1 VELSPGETFGRY
13 TIESRIGEGGMGT
26 VYAAT
31 DTKLERR
38 VALKLLRAD
47 TEKGDAGRAG
57 RAERMLREARAAA
70 SLEHPNAVRIHDVG
84 EVGDTPYIAME
95 LVVGRSLR
103 SFIGEEVPLATRLG
117 WLVDIASAL
126 HAAHERGLVHRDV
139 KPDNVMV
146 ADDGTVKVLDFGIA
160 WREQAVRSDPAT
172 SGASPDYP
180 PWYLTLTAGN
190 LVGTPR
196 YMAPEQLR
204 GEPVDGRADQ
214 FAWGVVAY
222 ELLAG
227 VPPWRGDQARAM
239 QVSLTMLADVLENDP
254 VPLRSVAPRLPKA
267 VCAIVHRTLSK
278 ETSARFPAMSDVAIE
293 LTRAT
298 APGRRR
304 ALVSAAPAVALA
316 LVLGA
321 FAARSRHA
329 VLAKPERGPR
339 ATVFEPSMREMTAE
353 PPNIVLHLDAGEGVT
368 LERGEVTRWADLS
381 GNENGAVAGKR
392 RPSLVRDA
400 IAGHPAVHFDSGAY
414 LSIADAPQLHIGTDD
429 FLVAVV
435 ARHDRPVAEKSITD
449 FNLAT
454 GYGAILVKSEPE
466 FPFRGLALIVN
477 YPRPV
482 MSSKLGVQTEYG
494 HYVLSTSEH
503 LNDDAP
509 RLFEAR
515 REHGVL
521 EVRINGVV
529 EARLE
534 GADDDVS
541 SPGVPIGIGAHESQ
555 AHAIIQRFQGDIAE
569 VVIENGGINEA
580 RLADMEDAL
589 LTKYG
594 IARGVATN

>member
-1 VELSPGETFGRY
+1 VDLSPGERFGRY

-26 VYAAT
+26 VYAAI

-47 TEKGDAGRAG
+47 GEKGDAGGEG
-57 RAERMLREARAAA
+57 RSERMLREARAAA

-84 EVGDTPYIAME
+84 EVGDVPYIAME
-95 LVVGRSLR
+95 LVVGQSLR
-103 SFIGEEVPLATRLG
+103 TLIGEEMPLSTRLG
-117 WLVDIASAL
+117 WLVDVARAL

-146 ADDGTVKVLDFGIA
+146 GDDGTVKVLDFGIA
-160 WREQAVRSDPAT
+160 WRDRAVRSDYAT
-172 SGASPDYP
+172 LGVGLDYP

-190 LVGTPR
+190 LVGNPR

-204 GEPVDGRADQ
+204 GEPLDGRADQ
-214 FAWGVVAY
+214 FAWGVLAY

-227 VPPWRGDQARAM
+227 VPPWRGDQSGAV

-254 VPLRSVAPRLPKA
+254 IPLRSVAPRVPRA
-267 VCAIVHRTLSK
+267 VCAIVHRALSK
-278 ETSARFPAMSDVAIE
+278 EMSARFPTMNDVTIE
-293 LTRAT
+293 LLRAM
-298 APGRRR
+298 APRSPRT
-304 ALVSAAPAVALA
+304 LVAAAPAVLLA

-321 FAARSRHA
+321 FLVRDRHA
-329 VLAKPERGPR
+329 VVGKPKAGPK
-339 ATVFEPSMREMTAE
+339 AAVFEPSMREMTAE
-353 PPNIVLHLDAGEGVT
+353 PPNIVLHLDAAEGVT
-368 LERGEVTRWADLS
+368 LERGEVARWADLS
-381 GNENGAVAGKR
+381 GNENDAVAGKR
-392 RPSLVRDA
+392 APTVMANA
-400 IAGHPAVHFDSGAY
+400 IHGHPAVHFTSGAY
-414 LSIADAPQLHIGTDD
+414 LSIADTQQLHMGTDD
-429 FLVAVV
+429 FVIAVV
-435 ARHDRPVAEKSITD
+435 ARHDRPVADKSITD

-454 GYGAILVKSEPE
+454 GYGAILVKSEAE
-466 FPFRGLALIVN
+466 FPFRGVALIVN

-482 MSSKLGVQTEYG
+482 RSSKLGVQTEYG

-503 LNDDAP
+503 LNDDVP

-515 REHGVL
+515 REEGVL

-541 SPGVPIGIGAHESQ
+541 SPGVPIGIGAHENQ

-569 VVIENGGINEA
+569 VVIESGGVTEA
-580 RLADMEDAL
+580 RLAEMEDAL

-594 IARGVATN
+594 IARGAAN